1 MGERTF
7 KHVCPFRLAS
17 SYILAAKSDFP
28 LSLWFQNQRPRHVI
42 DLRSEIETTLYH
54 TSRRFQTRV
63 KFPARNGANIYKQI
77 DTPTNRNASHLSPT
91 LPPQLIRR
99 HTPSMIDVAM
109 YMQVSP
115 REVPYKTPLDPL
127 PKEQYQKGKAST
139 LCDRLN
145 GPHSTEA
152 TELNW
157 SLLRSSESFKSS
169 RPQLSQER

>member
-7 KHVCPFRLAS
+7 KHVCPFKLAS

-42 DLRSEIETTLYH
+42 DLLSEIETTYVKPPVAFKLGSS
-54 TSRRFQTRV
+54 SRREMVRTYINRSIRPQT
-63 KFPARNGANIYKQI
+63 GM
-77 DTPTNRNASHLSPT
+77 HLIF
-91 LPPQLIRR
+91 LQLFLPQLIRR

-152 TELNW
+152 TELN
-157 SLLRSSESFKSS
+157 
-169 RPQLSQER
+169 